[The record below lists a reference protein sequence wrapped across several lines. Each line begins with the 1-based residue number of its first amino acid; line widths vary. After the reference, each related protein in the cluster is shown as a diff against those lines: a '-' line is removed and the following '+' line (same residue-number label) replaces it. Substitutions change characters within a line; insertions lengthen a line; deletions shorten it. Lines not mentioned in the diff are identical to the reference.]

1 MERNMEKP
9 IPLEKVLDKFNKHN
23 KEFIKTLDREEIIE
37 NVENVDVIENEIKR
51 IKLTTERYKD
61 NFINDLKSDLGEE
74 VKTNPNEIKKIK
86 KSFWEKLKNN
96 LKTIFTRF

>member
-1 MERNMEKP
+1 MEKP

-23 KEFIKTLDREEIIE
+23 KDFIKKIDREEIIE
-37 NVENVDVIENEIKR
+37 NVESVDVINNEIKG
-51 IKLTTERYKD
+51 IKLNTKRHKD
-61 NFINDLKSDLGEE
+61 NFINELKSDLGEE
-74 VKTNPNEIKKIK
+74 VKSNPNEIKKIK